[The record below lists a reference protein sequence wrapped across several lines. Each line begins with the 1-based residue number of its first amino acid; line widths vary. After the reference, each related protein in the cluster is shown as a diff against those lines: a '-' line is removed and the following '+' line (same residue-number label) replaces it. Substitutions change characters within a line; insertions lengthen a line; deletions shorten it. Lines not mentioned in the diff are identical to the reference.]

1 MSWITILIN
10 YIIIGVICNA
20 LYDLSIDRIQKE
32 ELRFNMLER
41 IMFTFIWP
49 VYALLFL
56 YNFILTIINKN
67 DD

>member
-41 IMFTFIWP
+41 ITFTFIWP
-49 VYALLFL
+49 VYALLCL
-56 YNFILTIINKN
+56 YNFILTITNKN